1 METGKTVAKRLV
13 FFLDQENN
21 FTQKEYEFKWYSGFA
36 KTQLQKSVNELQKHF
51 LNDFPNKKILEV
63 TSASENILAK
73 ELSAMNLQV
82 MTSHGNYTVEQLFQA
97 GKVFRNTGSQEK
109 LLKLSS
115 RKAKQENKV
124 TNAHDEL
131 VEFKI
136 FNTKFPLEPKTYFY
150 NWIYM
155 KALHQHPDLVKEVV
169 KYDAFTDI
177 FFNSQKSINCQA
189 QACSIYVSL
198 LRRGILEETLASKEK
213 FLKNI
218 YD

>member
-1 METGKTVAKRLV
+1 MAKRLV

-21 FTQKEYEFKWYSGFA
+21 FTKKEYEFKWYAGFS
-36 KTQLQKSVNELQKHF
+36 KIQLQKSVNELQKHF

-63 TSASENILAK
+63 TSASEDLIAK
-73 ELSAMNLQV
+73 KLSAMNLQV
-82 MTSHGNYTVEQLFQA
+82 MTSQGIYKVEQLFQA
-97 GKVFRNTGSQEK
+97 GKIFRNAGSQEK

-155 KALHQHPDLVKEVV
+155 KALHQHPNLVKEVV